1 MTGLEVIIPLII
13 SAASAGLSAAAKGT
27 KGAAGAVNSQA
38 PPVQPITSSVD
49 PFSRLTDRR
58 MMAVK
63 KALE

>member
-1 MTGLEVIIPLII
+1 MNFLVPLIV
-13 SAASAGLSAAAKGT
+13 SAAASGLKAAAKGA
-27 KGAAGAVNSQA
+27 KADDVGS
-38 PPVQPITSSVD
+38 PPPPAQPITSSVD